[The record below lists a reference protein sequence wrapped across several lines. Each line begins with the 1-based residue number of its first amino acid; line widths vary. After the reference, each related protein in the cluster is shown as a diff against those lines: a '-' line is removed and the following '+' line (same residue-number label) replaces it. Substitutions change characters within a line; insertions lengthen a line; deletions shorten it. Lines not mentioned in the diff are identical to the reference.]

1 MVRVK
6 SVQKKLSEILT
17 GIEITNRTGDQDTI
31 IKGIAMD
38 SRQVQPGDLYAC
50 VPGMN
55 VDGHDFSAQAI
66 EKGAVALL
74 VERILPLDV
83 PQLQVKNVREVMGDF
98 AANIYDHPASK
109 LEVVGVTGTNGKTT
123 ITHLVE
129 RIAAEEGKKVGL
141 IGTLGAHIAGKIVP
155 GSRTTPEAI
164 DLQKLLKEMVDAGV
178 HLAVMEVS
186 SHALVLGRVKG
197 CEFDAGIFSNLTQ
210 DHLDY
215 HKTMEE
221 YLQAK
226 AKLFSDLQG
235 TKEPK
240 IGVINGDDS
249 ASEALIK
256 LSAAPTVTYGVK
268 ASDLDYRA
276 EDIKLTADGVEF
288 TVHFKGQTTQI
299 NYATPGM
306 FSVYNA
312 LAAFAWGVESG
323 RSPELVSAALAAVQ
337 GVPGRFESIRMGQPF
352 QVIVDYAHTPD
363 GLENVCRTAQEFTQG
378 RLITVFGCGGDRDKG
393 KRPQM
398 GAIAEQLSDHVIVTS
413 DNPRTEEPR
422 QIIQDILEGIEGIDY
437 TANINRREA
446 IECACIL
453 AKDGDTVLI
462 AGKGHED
469 YQIIGKEV
477 FPFDDREVARE
488 ALRRLGYVG

>member
-1 MVRVK
+1 MRVK
-6 SVQKKLSEILT
+6 WVQKKLSEVMT
-17 GIEITNRTGDQDTI
+17 GIQIIDTVGDQETVVQ
-31 IKGIAMD
+31 GIAMD
-38 SRQVQPGDLYAC
+38 SRQVQPGDLYIC

-55 VDGHDFSAQAI
+55 ADGHDFAAQAL

-83 PQLQVKNVREVMGDF
+83 PQVQVKKVREVMGYV
-98 AANIYDHPASK
+98 AANLYDHPAGK

-129 RIAAEEGKKVGL
+129 CIGKQEGKKVGL
-141 IGTLGAHIAGKIVP
+141 IGTLGARIAGKEVP
-155 GSRTTPEAI
+155 GSRTTPESI
-164 DLQKLLKEMVDAGV
+164 ELQKLLKEMVDAGV
-178 HLAVMEVS
+178 ALAVMEVS
-186 SHALVLGRVKG
+186 SHALVMGRVTG

-226 AKLFSDLQG
+226 GRLFSGLTGEKQ
-235 TKEPK
+235 PK
-240 IGVINGDDS
+240 IGVINGDDPA
-249 ASEALIK
+249 ASELIK
-256 LSAAPTVTYGVK
+256 LSAAPVVTYGVK
-268 ASDLDYRA
+268 GDNLDYRA
-276 EDIKLTADGVEF
+276 EDIELTANGVSF
-288 TVHFKGQTTQI
+288 TVNFKGQALKI
-299 NYATPGM
+299 AYRTPGM

-323 RSPELVSAALAAVQ
+323 RSPQLVKEALGTIP
-337 GVPGRFESIRMGQPF
+337 GVPGRFESVRMGQPF

-363 GLENVCRTAQEFTQG
+363 GLENVLKTAQEFTKG
-378 RLITVFGCGGDRDKG
+378 HLITVFGCGGDRDRG
-393 KRPQM
+393 KRPKM
-398 GAIAEQLSDHVIVTS
+398 GAIAERLSDQVIVTS
-413 DNPRTEEPR
+413 DNPRTEDP
-422 QIIQDILEGIEGIDY
+422 QKIIEDILAGMQGKEY
-437 TANINRREA
+437 YVHVNRREA
-446 IECACIL
+446 IEEACHL
-453 AKDGDTVLI
+453 AKAGDTVLI

>member
-1 MVRVK
+1 MRVK
-6 SVQKKLSEILT
+6 SVKKKLSEIIP
-17 GIEITNRTGDQDTI
+17 GIEIVKAVGDQETSVQ
-31 IKGIAMD
+31 GIAMD

-50 VPGMN
+50 VPGLN
-55 VDGHDFSAQAI
+55 VDGHDFAAQAV

-74 VERILPLDV
+74 VERMLPLDV
-83 PQLQVKNVREVMGDF
+83 PQLQVDNVRGVMGLV

-109 LEVVGVTGTNGKTT
+109 LEVIGVTGTNGKTT

-129 RIAAEEGKKVGL
+129 QIATEEGEKVGL
-141 IGTLGAHIAGKIVP
+141 IGTLGARIAGREVP

-164 DLQKLLKEMVDAGV
+164 DLQKLLREMVDEGV
-178 HLAVMEVS
+178 ELAVMEVS
-186 SHALVLGRVKG
+186 SHALVMGRVMG

-226 AKLFSDLQG
+226 AQLFSSLRG
-235 TKEPK
+235 KKEPK
-240 IGVINGDDS
+240 IGVINGDDP
-249 ASEALIK
+249 AATTLIE
-256 LSAAPTVTYGVK
+256 LSAAPVVTYGVK
-268 ASDLDYRA
+268 AAQLDYRA
-276 EDIKLTADGVEF
+276 EDIELTADGVSF
-288 TVHFKGQTTQI
+288 TVRFKGRTEQVT
-299 NYATPGM
+299 YSTPGM

-323 RSPELVSAALAAVQ
+323 RSPQLVKEALAAVQ
-337 GVPGRFESIRMGQPF
+337 GVPGRFESVRMGQPF

-363 GLENVCRTAQEFTQG
+363 GLENVCRTAREFTKG

-413 DNPRTEEPR
+413 DNPRTEDPR

-437 TANINRREA
+437 TANVNRREA

-453 AKDGDTVLI
+453 AKEGDTVLI